1 MKDTHCALRSK
12 CCFGKH
18 SLLCRQLKAVVEY
31 YSPKTLKHM
40 LKIKH
45 IFKFPW
51 SLQDLSTHLKLN
63 TFWHTL
69 LTQKFWLHWD
79 KCLWST
85 SSFRNFSVVS
95 EICYPLWMCKLKPLP
110 SSKENKNKKGVFL
123 DTHLPFWCFFL
134 AWMVQNVEKGKEK
147 KNELRCISAVWSE
160 CLLVS
165 GWVAIFGTAVLQI
178 HNESEG
184 EKRIWRHRFRHVPLK
199 PEYWTYSA
207 AKLIELPFVAS
218 DMEINKS
225 WYFLLRSGEVFD
237 HLGKNEV
244 WFLDIFQNLSENGEA
259 MFNCIMET
267 REKFW
272 HPTHQSNCFFIS
284 PLSWKD
290 SNV

>member
-134 AWMVQNVEKGKEK
+134 AWMVQNVEKGKEEK
-147 KNELRCISAVWSE
+147 K
-160 CLLVS
+160 
-165 GWVAIFGTAVLQI
+165 WVEMYFSCMIRVL
-178 HNESEG
+178 
-184 EKRIWRHRFRHVPLK
+184 
-199 PEYWTYSA
+199 T
-207 AKLIELPFVAS
+207 
-218 DMEINKS
+218 
-225 WYFLLRSGEVFD
+225 
-237 HLGKNEV
+237 
-244 WFLDIFQNLSENGEA
+244 
-259 MFNCIMET
+259 C
-267 REKFW
+267 
-272 HPTHQSNCFFIS
+272 
-284 PLSWKD
+284 
-290 SNV
+290 